1 MAQSS
6 HKTLQNLVESQKSG
20 NSANRDQLHINAY
33 AYFTTL
39 WIIAYETNS
48 THNTVLTEMFLVNK
62 YYMWGFF
69 LNTLI
74 RKYLFCLKSS
84 QKVFVP
90 GKKQYAEKGN

>member
-48 THNTVLTEMFLVNK
+48 THNIVLTEMFLVNK

-69 LNTLI
+69 
-74 RKYLFCLKSS
+74 
-84 QKVFVP
+84 
-90 GKKQYAEKGN
+90 